1 MKRIIVHSG
10 VFHADDCMCV
20 AIAKTINPDV
30 IVERKTLQQITED
43 DKNDPETIIADIGY
57 GEFDHHQPDAKLR
70 EDGNKY
76 AACGLMFEK
85 FKLEL
90 FPDEASAELFR
101 NRYIIPIEDADN
113 GISSN
118 PLSYVIIDF
127 RPDALNT
134 SGVDMMYKFNEAV
147 DFIQKILERAID
159 QAKAATKA
167 KKKIKFLEESA
178 INGLLVTEEY
188 FPTPLLIDS
197 SITLEVSPSLRGG
210 YQLCT
215 VKVAEGS
222 FIDKLILPE
231 EWLTNK
237 PEGCTFVH
245 QNRFIAS
252 FDDKESAVKAAM
264 TLVS

>member
-30 IVERKTLQQITED
+30 MIERKSLQQITED
-43 DKNDPETIIADIGY
+43 DKNDPDTIIADIGY

-90 FPDEASAELFR
+90 FPNETSAESFR
-101 NRYIIPIEDADN
+101 NKYIIPIEDADN
-113 GISSN
+113 GISN
-118 PLSYVIIDF
+118 NTLAYAIVDF
-127 RPDALNT
+127 RPDCLSNSPAT
-134 SGVDMMYKFNEAV
+134 MESSFKEAV
-147 DFIQKILERAID
+147 NFIQGILQRNIN
-159 QAKAATKA
+159 QAKANVEAI
-167 KKKIKFLEESA
+167 KKIKSLEESA
-178 INGLLVTEEY
+178 INGLLITEEY

-210 YQLCT
+210 YQICT

-222 FIDKLILPE
+222 FMDKLILPE

-252 FDDKESAVKAAM
+252 FDNKESAVKAAM
-264 TLVS
+264 RLVS